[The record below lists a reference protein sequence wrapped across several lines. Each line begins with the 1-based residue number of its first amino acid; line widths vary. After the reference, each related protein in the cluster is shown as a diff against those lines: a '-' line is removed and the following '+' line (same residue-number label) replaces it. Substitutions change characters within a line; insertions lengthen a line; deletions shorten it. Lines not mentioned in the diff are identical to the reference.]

1 MNDDEKEVFSY
12 QEQIEPYSRLSCQLI
27 IQKDEGEIEII
38 TPKYIDKYFKNKYH
52 DLDDES
58 SDDDE

>member
-12 QEQIEPYSRLSCQLI
+12 QEQIEPYSRLFCQLI